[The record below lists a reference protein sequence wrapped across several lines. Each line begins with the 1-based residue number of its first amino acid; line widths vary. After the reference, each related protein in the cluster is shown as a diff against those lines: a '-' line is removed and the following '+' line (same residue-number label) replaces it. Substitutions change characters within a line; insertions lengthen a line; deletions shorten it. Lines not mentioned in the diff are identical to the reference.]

1 MPCREWFPFTN
12 TRTAGTLL
20 FLLCAGLLQSAG
32 IDLQR
37 TEQRYLEGDYNGC
50 INDCETALAE
60 KLRLDEWP
68 LLLARSQMALGRYP
82 DAKRTLTDAIERNSG
97 SIRLRLLARD
107 VFRANGD
114 AEAADEQL
122 AQINELG
129 GSRIWNY
136 RDPPNMVV
144 LGRAALLL
152 GADPKLVLD
161 RFFDAARKADP
172 DHRDA
177 WLAAGELALDKHDY
191 ELAARLYGDAAK
203 NFPNDP
209 DVHFGHARAFAP
221 SDSARM
227 GAALQTA
234 LALNP
239 RHAPSLLL
247 LVDRAV
253 DGENYEAARQL
264 LNEVLQVNPWH
275 PEAWAYH
282 AVLHHL
288 ESDSQAERE
297 ARAKA
302 LHFWETNP
310 AVDHLI
316 GRKLSQNYRFRE
328 GAARQRQALEFD
340 PDYLPAHKQYAQDLL
355 RLGESDLGWQL
366 ARAIHERDAYDVTAY
381 NLVTLHDTLS
391 QFDTLT
397 RGNLKV
403 RMSPR
408 EAALY
413 GNRVLDLLDRANHLL
428 TNKYQV
434 TLDEPVI
441 IEIFPNQKDFAVR
454 TFGMPH
460 NPGFLGVCFGRV
472 VTANSPAAQ
481 PHPVNWEAVLW
492 HEFAHVITLH
502 LTRNKMPRWLS
513 EGLSVYEERQANPSW
528 GQHVNPRYREML
540 LSEDLT
546 PVGELSA
553 AFLSPKS
560 DLHLQFAYYQS
571 SLVVEFIIERFGWN
585 VMLDILRD
593 LGHGTPINTAL
604 TIHTIPLVDLESAF
618 VTHARNLAHNMAP
631 GLDWTRPPGFNAQS
645 GDRRGRRP
653 APDAFP
659 GDLLTAPVPAT
670 PDSPEVWSEDRL
682 STNYWA
688 LRRTAEQALRD
699 ARWDEAKEAL
709 HSLVDLHPNQRGPD
723 NAHTLLAQVY
733 RILDDTDR
741 ERESL
746 ARSAALDHQ
755 AVDDYLRLMELAEA
769 AGDWPDVATNANRFL
784 AVNPLLAR
792 PYLYLA
798 KASEHTGAIDTAI
811 LAWQRVLLLNPPDP
825 AQAHYQLARL
835 LHQQGLPS
843 AHRHVLQSLEEAPRF
858 RDAHRLLLDL
868 NRASPE
874 SERARPPET
883 SPASNP

>member
-1 MPCREWFPFTN
+1 M
-12 TRTAGTLL
+12 LL

-37 TEQRYLEGDYNGC
+37 TEQRYLEGDYTGC
-50 INDCETALAE
+50 IRDCEVALAE

-68 LLLARSQMALGRYP
+68 ILLASSQMALGRYP

-97 SIRLRLLARD
+97 SIRIRLLARE

-114 AEAADEQL
+114 PEAADEQL
-122 AQINELG
+122 VQINELG

-136 RDPPNMVV
+136 RDSPNMVA
-144 LGRAALLL
+144 LGRAALFL

-209 DVHFGHARAFAP
+209 DVHFGLARAFAP
-221 SDSARM
+221 TDSARM

-234 LALNP
+234 LDLNP
-239 RHAPSLLL
+239 KHAPSLLL

-253 DGENYEAARQL
+253 DGENYTSARQL
-264 LNEVLQVNPWH
+264 LDEVLRVNPWH

-288 ESDSQAERE
+288 ESDSKAEQE

-302 LHFWETNP
+302 LHFWEANP

-355 RLGESDLGWQL
+355 RLGESDEGWQL

-391 QFDTLT
+391 RFDTLT
-397 RGNLKV
+397 RGNLRV

-441 IEIFPNQKDFAVR
+441 IEIFPDQKDFAVR

-502 LTRNKMPRWLS
+502 LTQNKMPRWLS

-528 GQHVNPRYREML
+528 GQHVNPRYREMIL
-540 LSEDLT
+540 GDDLT

-571 SLVVEFIIERFGWN
+571 SLVVEFIIEGFGWN
-585 VMLDILRD
+585 SMLDILRD

-604 TIHTIPLVDLESAF
+604 AIHTMPLPDLESAF
-618 VTHARNLAHNMAP
+618 VSHAQNLARNMAP
-631 GLDWTRPPGFNAQS
+631 GLDWTRPPGYTAQS
-645 GDRRGRRP
+645 GERRGGRP
-653 APDAFP
+653 GRDALP
-659 GDLLTAPVPAT
+659 GDLVTTPAPHA
-670 PDSPEVWSEDRL
+670 PDSPEIWSEDRL
-682 STNYWA
+682 RTNYWA
-688 LRRTAEQALRD
+688 LRRTAEQAIRD
-699 ARWDEAKEAL
+699 ARWDEAKTAL
-709 HSLVDLHPNQRGPD
+709 QSLVDLHPNQRGPD
-723 NAHTLLAQVY
+723 NAHALLAQVH
-733 RILDDTDR
+733 RILDETDR
-741 ERESL
+741 ERELLS
-746 ARSAALDHQ
+746 RSATLNHQ

-769 AGDWPDVATNANRFL
+769 AGDWPEVATNANRFL
-784 AVNPLLAR
+784 AVNPLLPR

-798 KASEHTGAIDTAI
+798 KASEQTGAIDTAI
-811 LAWQRVLLLNPPDP
+811 LAWQRVLLLTPPDP
-825 AQAHYQLARL
+825 AQAHFQLARL

-843 AHRHVLQSLEEAPRF
+843 ARRHVLQSLEEAPRF

-868 NRASPE
+868 NRASPG
-874 SERARPPET
+874 SEHVHSSEPT
-883 SPASNP
+883 PASNP